1 MMDWTNKLKNK
12 MEGYT
17 EQPSDSVWAGI
28 SAAAG
33 LTGDKRRAVPFW
45 LLAGS
50 AIAAAAMFGAMLF
63 FNVKEDVPVTMTA
76 EAAKVGQEPVVSAQ
90 VVQDNDITSIPEASQ
105 ARRFVETE
113 VRDFRG
119 AAVSGDFS
127 GEAAGGVV
135 SEASGEVVWEPTD
148 EVIGVTAAA
157 SENEGNIETETEES
171 IEPDDDGGRFA
182 DAWKWVLA
190 EPELQR
196 TKRGGK
202 LAAGL
207 SVNGSSSASS
217 LSSRPT
223 AAALGANPL
232 DCGVSSADWVD
243 RRVES
248 AAGVIVY
255 NQPEV
260 TTEYSHKMP
269 VKIGASIRY
278 DFNKFLGI
286 ESGLTYSF
294 LSSDLKTGE
303 EGAVSSWSKGVQSMH
318 YLGIPLNLSFNIF
331 SSRYFNAYV
340 TAGGLMEKCVRGSL
354 KTDEYLDGKYHG
366 SSSTTLKQKG
376 LQWSVNGAAGI
387 QVNILPQL
395 GLYMEPGV
403 SHHFSNNSKVRT
415 IYSDKPTD
423 FSLSFG
429 LRYTFR

>member
-1 MMDWTNKLKNK
+1 MDWTNKLKDK

-33 LTGDKRRAVPFW
+33 LTEDKRRAVPLW

-50 AIAAAAMFGAMLF
+50 AIAAAALFGAMLIF
-63 FNVKEDVPVTMTA
+63 KAKEDVPATMTA
-76 EAAKVGQEPVVSAQ
+76 EAVKVGQEPVVSAQ
-90 VVQDNDITSIPEASQ
+90 VVQGNDITSVPEVSQ
-105 ARRFVETE
+105 ARRYMETE
-113 VRDFRG
+113 MKDFRG
-119 AAVSGDFS
+119 VAVSGDFS
-127 GEAAGGVV
+127 GESADEIVG
-135 SEASGEVVWEPTD
+135 EPSGEVV
-148 EVIGVTAAA
+148 GVTAAT
-157 SENEGNIETETEES
+157 SEKDEIEGNIEPDTEED

-196 TKRGGK
+196 TKHGGK

-207 SVNGSSSASS
+207 SVNGSGSASS

-303 EGAVSSWSKGVQSMH
+303 EGAVSGWSKSVQSMH

-366 SSSTTLKQKG
+366 SSSTALKQKG

>member
-50 AIAAAAMFGAMLF
+50 AIAAAALFGAMLF

-76 EAAKVGQEPVVSAQ
+76 EAAKVGQESVVSAQ

-127 GEAAGGVV
+127 DEAAGDVV
-135 SEASGEVVWEPTD
+135 GEASGDFSGEPTD
-148 EVIGVTAAA
+148 EVIGVTAEA
-157 SENEGNIETETEES
+157 SENEGNIETDMEES

-207 SVNGSSSASS
+207 SVNGSGSASS

-403 SHHFSNNSKVRT
+403 SHHFSNNSKVCT

-429 LRYTFR
+429 LRYTIR

>member
-1 MMDWTNKLKNK
+1 MDWTNKLKDK

-17 EQPSDSVWAGI
+17 EQPSNSVWAGI

-33 LTGDKRRAVPFW
+33 LTGNKRRAVPLW
-45 LLAGS
+45 LLASS
-50 AIAAAAMFGAMLF
+50 AIAAAALFGAMLI
-63 FNVKEDVPVTMTA
+63 FNAKEDVPATMTA
-76 EAAKVGQEPVVSAQ
+76 EAVQVGQESVVSTQ
-90 VVQDNDITSIPEASQ
+90 VVQDNDITSTPEVSQ
-105 ARRFVETE
+105 VRRFVETE
-113 VRDFRG
+113 VKNFHG
-119 AAVSGDFS
+119 VAVSDDFS
-127 GEAAGGVV
+127 GEV
-135 SEASGEVVWEPTD
+135 SGEE
-148 EVIGVTAAA
+148 GGMTAAT
-157 SENEGNIETETEES
+157 SVKDEIEGNIEPDTEED
-171 IEPDDDGGRFA
+171 IEPDEDGGRFA

-207 SVNGSSSASS
+207 SVNGSGSASS

-294 LSSDLKTGE
+294 LSSDLKTGK
-303 EGAVSSWSKGVQSMH
+303 EGAVSGWSKGVQSMH

-366 SSSTTLKQKG
+366 SSSTALKQKG

>member
-33 LTGDKRRAVPFW
+33 LTGNKRRAVPLW
-45 LLAGS
+45 LLASS
-50 AIAAAAMFGAMLF
+50 AVAAAALFGAMLF
-63 FNVKEDVPVTMTA
+63 FNVKEDIPATMTA
-76 EAAKVGQEPVVSAQ
+76 EAVKVGQEPVVSAQ
-90 VVQDNDITSIPEASQ
+90 VVQDNDITSVPEVSQ
-105 ARRFVETE
+105 ARHYVETE

-119 AAVSGDFS
+119 VAVSGDFS
-127 GEAAGGVV
+127 DESADEIVGEP
-135 SEASGEVVWEPTD
+135 SGEVV
-148 EVIGVTAAA
+148 GVTAET
-157 SENEGNIETETEES
+157 SENEGNIETDMEES

-207 SVNGSSSASS
+207 SVNGSGSASS

-278 DFNKFLGI
+278 DFNRFLGI

-303 EGAVSSWSKGVQSMH
+303 EGAVSGWSKSMQSIH

-429 LRYTFR
+429 LRYTIR

>member
-1 MMDWTNKLKNK
+1 MDWTNKLKNK

-33 LTGDKRRAVPFW
+33 LTGNKHRAVPLW
-45 LLAGS
+45 LLASS
-50 AIAAAAMFGAMLF
+50 AIAAAALFGAMLI
-63 FNVKEDVPVTMTA
+63 FNAKEDVPATMTA
-76 EAAKVGQEPVVSAQ
+76 EAVKVGQETVVSAR
-90 VVQDNDITSIPEASQ
+90 VVQDNDITSVPEVSQ
-105 ARRFVETE
+105 ARLYVETE

-127 GEAAGGVV
+127 DEPSDEVAV
-135 SEASGEVVWEPTD
+135 EPFGEVV
-148 EVIGVTAAA
+148 GVTADT
-157 SENEGNIETETEES
+157 SEKNEIEVT
-171 IEPDDDGGRFA
+171 IEPDTEEDIEPGEDGGRFA

-207 SVNGSSSASS
+207 SVNGSGSASS

-223 AAALGANPL
+223 AATLGANPL

-248 AAGVIVY
+248 VAGVIVY
-255 NQPEV
+255 NQPVV

-303 EGAVSSWSKGVQSMH
+303 EGAVSGWSKGVQSMH

-366 SSSTTLKQKG
+366 SSSTSLKQKG

-429 LRYTFR
+429 LRYSFR

>member
-1 MMDWTNKLKNK
+1 MDWTNKLKNK

-33 LTGDKRRAVPFW
+33 LTGNKRRAVPLW
-45 LLAGS
+45 LLASS
-50 AIAAAAMFGAMLF
+50 AIAAAGLFGAMLI
-63 FNVKEDVPVTMTA
+63 FNAKEDVPATMTA
-76 EAAKVGQEPVVSAQ
+76 EAVNAGQESAVSTQ
-90 VVQDNDITSIPEASQ
+90 VVQDNDITSIPEVSQ
-105 ARRFVETE
+105 VRRFVETE

-119 AAVSGDFS
+119 AAVSVVFSGEPSDDFS
-127 GEAAGGVV
+127 GEVTGK
-135 SEASGEVVWEPTD
+135 EV
-148 EVIGVTAAA
+148 GVTAAT
-157 SENEGNIETETEES
+157 SEKDEIEGNIDPDMEED

-207 SVNGSSSASS
+207 SVNGSGSASS

-294 LSSDLKTGE
+294 LSSDLKTGK
-303 EGAVSSWSKGVQSMH
+303 EGAVSGWSKGVQSMH

-366 SSSTTLKQKG
+366 SSSTALKQKG

>member
-1 MMDWTNKLKNK
+1 MDWTNKLKNK

-33 LTGDKRRAVPFW
+33 LTGNKRRAVPLW
-45 LLAGS
+45 LLASS
-50 AIAAAAMFGAMLF
+50 AVAAAALFGAMLF
-63 FNVKEDVPVTMTA
+63 FNVKEDIPATMTA
-76 EAAKVGQEPVVSAQ
+76 EAVKVGQEPVVSAQ
-90 VVQDNDITSIPEASQ
+90 VVQDNDITSVPEVSQ
-105 ARRFVETE
+105 ARHYVETE

-119 AAVSGDFS
+119 VAVSGDFS
-127 GEAAGGVV
+127 DESADEIVGEP
-135 SEASGEVVWEPTD
+135 SGEVV
-148 EVIGVTAAA
+148 GVTAET
-157 SENEGNIETETEES
+157 SENEGNIETDMEES

-207 SVNGSSSASS
+207 SVNGSGSASS

-278 DFNKFLGI
+278 DFNRFLGI

-303 EGAVSSWSKGVQSMH
+303 EGAVSGWSKSMQSIH

-429 LRYTFR
+429 LRYTIR

>member
-1 MMDWTNKLKNK
+1 MMDWTNKLKDK
-12 MEGYT
+12 MKGYT

-33 LTGDKRRAVPFW
+33 LTGNKRRAVPLW
-45 LLAGS
+45 LLASS
-50 AIAAAAMFGAMLF
+50 AVAAAALFGAMLF
-63 FNVKEDVPVTMTA
+63 FNIKEDVPETITA
-76 EAAKVGQEPVVSAQ
+76 EAVKVGQEPVVSAQ
-90 VVQDNDITSIPEASQ
+90 VVQDNDITSVPEVSQ
-105 ARRFVETE
+105 ARRYVQTE

-127 GEAAGGVV
+127 DESADEVAGEP
-135 SEASGEVVWEPTD
+135 SGEVV
-148 EVIGVTAAA
+148 GVTAET
-157 SENEGNIETETEES
+157 SENEGNIETDMEES

-207 SVNGSSSASS
+207 SVNGSGSASS

-294 LSSDLKTGE
+294 LSSDLKTGK
-303 EGAVSSWSKGVQSMH
+303 EGAVSGWSKGVQSMH

-366 SSSTTLKQKG
+366 SSSTSLKQKG

-395 GLYMEPGV
+395 GLYMEPGI

>member
-1 MMDWTNKLKNK
+1 

-33 LTGDKRRAVPFW
+33 LTGDKRRTVPLW
-45 LLAGS
+45 LLASS
-50 AIAAAAMFGAMLF
+50 AIAAAALFGAMLF
-63 FNVKEDVPVTMTA
+63 FNVKEDVPATMTA
-76 EAAKVGQEPVVSAQ
+76 EAVQVGQEPVVSAQ
-90 VVQDNDITSIPEASQ
+90 VVKDNDITSVPEAGQ

-127 GEAAGGVV
+127 GESSGEVV
-135 SEASGEVVWEPTD
+135 GEASGEVV
-148 EVIGVTAAA
+148 GVTAEA
-157 SENEGNIETETEES
+157 SENEGNIETDMEES
-171 IEPDDDGGRFA
+171 IEPDEDGGRFA

-207 SVNGSSSASS
+207 SVNGSGSASS

-260 TTEYSHKMP
+260 STEYSHKMP

-303 EGAVSSWSKGVQSMH
+303 EGAVSGWSKGVQSMH

>member
-1 MMDWTNKLKNK
+1 MMDWTNKLKDK

-33 LTGDKRRAVPFW
+33 LTGNKRRAVPLW
-45 LLAGS
+45 LLASS
-50 AIAAAAMFGAMLF
+50 AIAAAALFGAMLI
-63 FNVKEDVPVTMTA
+63 FNAKEDVPATMTA
-76 EAAKVGQEPVVSAQ
+76 EAVQVGQEPVVSAQ
-90 VVQDNDITSIPEASQ
+90 VVQDNDITSVPEVSQ
-105 ARRFVETE
+105 ARRYMETE
-113 VRDFRG
+113 VKNFHGVAVSDDFSG
-119 AAVSGDFS
+119 EPSGDFS
-127 GEAAGGVV
+127 GEV
-135 SEASGEVVWEPTD
+135 SGEE
-148 EVIGVTAAA
+148 GGMTAAT
-157 SENEGNIETETEES
+157 SVKDEIEGNIEPDMEED
-171 IEPDDDGGRFA
+171 IEPDEDGGRFA

-207 SVNGSSSASS
+207 SVNGSGSASS

-278 DFNKFLGI
+278 DFNRFLGI

-294 LSSDLKTGE
+294 LSSDLKTGK
-303 EGAVSSWSKGVQSMH
+303 EGAVSGWSKGVQSMH

-366 SSSTTLKQKG
+366 SSSTALKQKG

>member
-28 SAAAG
+28 SAATG

-50 AIAAAAMFGAMLF
+50 AIAAAALFGAMLI
-63 FNVKEDVPVTMTA
+63 FNAKEDVPATMTA
-76 EAAKVGQEPVVSAQ
+76 EAVNVVQEPVVSAQ
-90 VVQDNDITSIPEASQ
+90 VVQGNDIASIPEASQ
-105 ARRFVETE
+105 ARSFVETE
-113 VRDFRG
+113 VRNFRG
-119 AAVSGDFS
+119 TAVSGDFS
-127 GEAAGGVV
+127 GEVSGAVV
-135 SEASGEVVWEPTD
+135 GEPSGDFSGEPTD

-157 SENEGNIETETEES
+157 SENEGDIETDMEES

-207 SVNGSSSASS
+207 SVNGSGTASS

>member
-1 MMDWTNKLKNK
+1 MDWTNKLKNK

-33 LTGDKRRAVPFW
+33 LTVNKRRAVPLW
-45 LLAGS
+45 LLASS
-50 AIAAAAMFGAMLF
+50 AVAAAGLFGAMLF
-63 FNVKEDVPVTMTA
+63 FNVKEDIPATMTA
-76 EAAKVGQEPVVSAQ
+76 ESVKVGQESVVSAQ
-90 VVQDNDITSIPEASQ
+90 VVQDNDITSVPEISQ
-105 ARRFVETE
+105 VRRYVETE

-127 GEAAGGVV
+127 DEPSDEVAV
-135 SEASGEVVWEPTD
+135 EPSGEVVG
-148 EVIGVTAAA
+148 VFGVTAET
-157 SENEGNIETETEES
+157 SEKNEIEGNIEPDTEED
-171 IEPDDDGGRFA
+171 IEPDEDGGRFA

-207 SVNGSSSASS
+207 SVNGSGSASS

-260 TTEYSHKMP
+260 STEYSHKMP

-303 EGAVSSWSKGVQSMH
+303 EGAVSGWSKSVQSMH

-366 SSSTTLKQKG
+366 SSSAALKQKG

-387 QVNILPQL
+387 QINILPQL

>member
-1 MMDWTNKLKNK
+1 MDWTNKLKDK

-33 LTGDKRRAVPFW
+33 LTGNKRRAVPLW
-45 LLAGS
+45 LLASS
-50 AIAAAAMFGAMLF
+50 AVAAAALFGAMLF
-63 FNVKEDVPVTMTA
+63 FNVKEDVPATMTA
-76 EAAKVGQEPVVSAQ
+76 EAVKVGQEPVVSAQ
-90 VVQDNDITSIPEASQ
+90 VVQDNDITSVPEVSQ
-105 ARRFVETE
+105 ARRYMETE

-119 AAVSGDFS
+119 MAVSGDFS
-127 GEAAGGVV
+127 GEPSGDVV
-135 SEASGEVVWEPTD
+135 GEQSGDFSGEPTD

-157 SENEGNIETETEES
+157 SENEGNIETDMEES

-207 SVNGSSSASS
+207 SVNGSGSASS

-294 LSSDLKTGE
+294 LSSDLKTGK
-303 EGAVSSWSKGVQSMH
+303 EGAVSGWSKGVQSMH

-366 SSSTTLKQKG
+366 SSSTSLKQKG

-429 LRYTFR
+429 LRYTIR

>member
-1 MMDWTNKLKNK
+1 MMDWTNKLKDK

-33 LTGDKRRAVPFW
+33 LTGNKRRAVPSW
-45 LLAGS
+45 LLASS
-50 AIAAAAMFGAMLF
+50 AIAAAALFGAMLI
-63 FNVKEDVPVTMTA
+63 FNAKEDVPATMTA
-76 EAAKVGQEPVVSAQ
+76 EAVKVGQEPVVSAQ
-90 VVQDNDITSIPEASQ
+90 VVQDNDITSVPEVSQ
-105 ARRFVETE
+105 ARHYVETE

-127 GEAAGGVV
+127 GEP
-135 SEASGEVVWEPTD
+135 SD
-148 EVIGVTAAA
+148 EVAGVTAET
-157 SENEGNIETETEES
+157 SENDGNIETDMEES

-207 SVNGSSSASS
+207 SVNGSGSASS

-294 LSSDLKTGE
+294 LSSDLKTGK

-366 SSSTTLKQKG
+366 SSSTALKQKG

-403 SHHFSNNSKVRT
+403 SHHFRNNSKVRT

>member
-1 MMDWTNKLKNK
+1 MDWTNKLKDK

-33 LTGDKRRAVPFW
+33 LTGNKRRAVPLW
-45 LLAGS
+45 LLASS
-50 AIAAAAMFGAMLF
+50 AIAAAALFGAMLF
-63 FNVKEDVPVTMTA
+63 FNVKEDVPATMTA
-76 EAAKVGQEPVVSAQ
+76 EAVKVGQEPVVSAQ
-90 VVQDNDITSIPEASQ
+90 VVQDNDITSVPEVSQ
-105 ARRFVETE
+105 ARRYVETE

-119 AAVSGDFS
+119 VAVSGDFS
-127 GEAAGGVV
+127 GEPF
-135 SEASGEVVWEPTD
+135 GEVV
-148 EVIGVTAAA
+148 GVTAEA
-157 SENEGNIETETEES
+157 SVKNEIEGNIEPDTEED
-171 IEPDDDGGRFA
+171 IEPEDDGGRFA

-207 SVNGSSSASS
+207 SVNGSGSASS

-294 LSSDLKTGE
+294 LSSDLKTGK
-303 EGAVSSWSKGVQSMH
+303 EGAVSGWSKGIQSMH

>member
-1 MMDWTNKLKNK
+1 MMDWTNKLKDK

-33 LTGDKRRAVPFW
+33 LTGNKRRAVPLW
-45 LLAGS
+45 LLASS
-50 AIAAAAMFGAMLF
+50 AIAAAALFGAMLI
-63 FNVKEDVPVTMTA
+63 FNAKEEIPATMTA
-76 EAAKVGQEPVVSAQ
+76 EAIKVGQEPVVSAQ
-90 VVQDNDITSIPEASQ
+90 VVQDNDITSVPEVSQ
-105 ARRFVETE
+105 ARRYVETE

-119 AAVSGDFS
+119 MAVSGNFS
-127 GEAAGGVV
+127 GESADEIVGEP
-135 SEASGEVVWEPTD
+135 SDEVV
-148 EVIGVTAAA
+148 GVTAET
-157 SENEGNIETETEES
+157 SENEGNIETDMEES

-207 SVNGSSSASS
+207 SVNGSGSASS

-294 LSSDLKTGE
+294 LSSDLKTGK
-303 EGAVSSWSKGVQSMH
+303 EGAVSGWSKGVQSMH

-366 SSSTTLKQKG
+366 SSSTALKQKG

>member
-1 MMDWTNKLKNK
+1 MMDWTNKLKDK

-33 LTGDKRRAVPFW
+33 LTGNKRRAVPLW
-45 LLAGS
+45 LLASS
-50 AIAAAAMFGAMLF
+50 AIAAAALFGAMLI
-63 FNVKEDVPVTMTA
+63 FNAKEDVPATMTA
-76 EAAKVGQEPVVSAQ
+76 EAVQVGQEPVVSAQ
-90 VVQDNDITSIPEASQ
+90 VVQDNDITSVPEVSQ

-119 AAVSGDFS
+119 ATVSDDFSGESSGDVVGEPSGDFS
-127 GEAAGGVV
+127 G
-135 SEASGEVVWEPTD
+135 EPTD

-157 SENEGNIETETEES
+157 SENEGNIETDMEES

-207 SVNGSSSASS
+207 SVNGSGSASS

-269 VKIGASIRY
+269 VKIGTSIRY

>member
-33 LTGDKRRAVPFW
+33 LTGNKHRAVPLC
-45 LLAGS
+45 LLASS
-50 AIAAAAMFGAMLF
+50 AIAAAALFGAMLI
-63 FNVKEDVPVTMTA
+63 FNAKEDVPATMTA
-76 EAAKVGQEPVVSAQ
+76 EAVKVGQEPVVSAR
-90 VVQDNDITSIPEASQ
+90 VVQDNDITSVPEVSQ
-105 ARRFVETE
+105 ARLYVETE
-113 VRDFRG
+113 VRDFSG

-127 GEAAGGVV
+127 DEPSDEVAV
-135 SEASGEVVWEPTD
+135 EPFGEVV
-148 EVIGVTAAA
+148 GVTAET
-157 SENEGNIETETEES
+157 SEKNEIEGT
-171 IEPDDDGGRFA
+171 IEPDTEEDIEPDEDGGRFA

-207 SVNGSSSASS
+207 SVNGSGSASS

-223 AAALGANPL
+223 AATLGANPL

-248 AAGVIVY
+248 VAGVIVY
-255 NQPEV
+255 NQPVV

-278 DFNKFLGI
+278 DFNKFIGI

-303 EGAVSSWSKGVQSMH
+303 EGAVSGWSKGVQSMH

-366 SSSTTLKQKG
+366 SSSTSLKQKG

-403 SHHFSNNSKVRT
+403 SHHFSNNSKVLT

-429 LRYTFR
+429 LRYSFR

>member
-1 MMDWTNKLKNK
+1 MDWTNKLKDK

-33 LTGDKRRAVPFW
+33 LTGNKRRAVPLW
-45 LLAGS
+45 LLASS
-50 AIAAAAMFGAMLF
+50 AIAAAALFGAMLF
-63 FNVKEDVPVTMTA
+63 FNVKEDIPATMTA
-76 EAAKVGQEPVVSAQ
+76 EAVKVGQEPVVSAQ
-90 VVQDNDITSIPEASQ
+90 VVQDNDITSVPEVSQ
-105 ARRFVETE
+105 ARRYMETE

-119 AAVSGDFS
+119 VAVSGDFS
-127 GEAAGGVV
+127 DEPSDEVAGEPFD
-135 SEASGEVVWEPTD
+135 EVVG
-148 EVIGVTAAA
+148 VFGVTAET
-157 SENEGNIETETEES
+157 SEKDEIEGN

-196 TKRGGK
+196 TKHGGK

-207 SVNGSSSASS
+207 SVNGSGSASS

-260 TTEYSHKMP
+260 STEYSHKMP

-294 LSSDLKTGE
+294 LSSDLKTGK
-303 EGAVSSWSKGVQSMH
+303 EGAVSGWSKGVQSMH

-366 SSSTTLKQKG
+366 SSSTALKQKG

>member
-1 MMDWTNKLKNK
+1 MDWTNKLKNK

-33 LTGDKRRAVPFW
+33 LTGNKRRAVPLW
-45 LLAGS
+45 LLASS
-50 AIAAAAMFGAMLF
+50 AVAAAALFGAMLI
-63 FNVKEDVPVTMTA
+63 FNAKEDVPATMTA
-76 EAAKVGQEPVVSAQ
+76 EAVKVGQEPVVSAQ
-90 VVQDNDITSIPEASQ
+90 VVQDNDITSVPEVSQ
-105 ARRFVETE
+105 ARRYVETE
-113 VRDFRG
+113 VKDFRG
-119 AAVSGDFS
+119 VAVSDDFS
-127 GEAAGGVV
+127 GEV
-135 SEASGEVVWEPTD
+135 SGEES
-148 EVIGVTAAA
+148 GVTAQA
-157 SENEGNIETETEES
+157 SEKDEIEGNIEPDTEED

-196 TKRGGK
+196 TKHGGK

-207 SVNGSSSASS
+207 SVNGSGSASS

-243 RRVES
+243 RKVES

-260 TTEYSHKMP
+260 STEYSHKMP

-303 EGAVSSWSKGVQSMH
+303 EGAVSGWSKGVQSMH

-366 SSSTTLKQKG
+366 SSSTALKQKG

>member
-1 MMDWTNKLKNK
+1 MMDWTNKLKDK

-33 LTGDKRRAVPFW
+33 LTGNKRRAVPLW
-45 LLAGS
+45 LLASS
-50 AIAAAAMFGAMLF
+50 AIAAAGLFGAMLF
-63 FNVKEDVPVTMTA
+63 FNVKEDIPATMTA
-76 EAAKVGQEPVVSAQ
+76 EAVKVGQEPVVSAQ
-90 VVQDNDITSIPEASQ
+90 VIQDNDITSIPETSQ

-127 GEAAGGVV
+127 DVPSDEVAR
-135 SEASGEVVWEPTD
+135 EPFGEVV
-148 EVIGVTAAA
+148 GVTAET
-157 SENEGNIETETEES
+157 SEKNEIEGNIE
-171 IEPDDDGGRFA
+171 PDEDGGRFA

-207 SVNGSSSASS
+207 SVNGSGSASS

-294 LSSDLKTGE
+294 LSSDLKTGK
-303 EGAVSSWSKGVQSMH
+303 EGAVSGWSKGVQSMH

-366 SSSTTLKQKG
+366 SSSTALKQKG

>member
-1 MMDWTNKLKNK
+1 MDWTNKLKNK

-33 LTGDKRRAVPFW
+33 LTGNKHRAVPLW
-45 LLAGS
+45 LLASS
-50 AIAAAAMFGAMLF
+50 AIAAAALFGAMLI
-63 FNVKEDVPVTMTA
+63 FNAKEDVPATMTA
-76 EAAKVGQEPVVSAQ
+76 EAVKVGQEPVVSAR
-90 VVQDNDITSIPEASQ
+90 VVQDNDITSVPEVSQ
-105 ARRFVETE
+105 AGLYVETE

-127 GEAAGGVV
+127 DEPSDEVAV
-135 SEASGEVVWEPTD
+135 EPFGEVVA
-148 EVIGVTAAA
+148 VTADT
-157 SENEGNIETETEES
+157 SEKNEIEGTIEHDTEED
-171 IEPDDDGGRFA
+171 IEPDEDGGRFA

-207 SVNGSSSASS
+207 SVNGSGSASS

-223 AAALGANPL
+223 AATLGANPL

-248 AAGVIVY
+248 VAGVIVY
-255 NQPEV
+255 NQPVV

-303 EGAVSSWSKGVQSMH
+303 EGAVSGWSKGVQSMH

-366 SSSTTLKQKG
+366 SSSTSLKQKG

-387 QVNILPQL
+387 QANILPQL

>member
-1 MMDWTNKLKNK
+1 MDWTNKLKDK

-33 LTGDKRRAVPFW
+33 LTGKKRRAVPVW

-50 AIAAAAMFGAMLF
+50 AIAAAALFGAMLI
-63 FNVKEDVPVTMTA
+63 FNVKEDIPATMTA
-76 EAAKVGQEPVVSAQ
+76 EAVKVGQEPVVSAQ
-90 VVQDNDITSIPEASQ
+90 VVQDNDITSVPEVSQ
-105 ARRFVETE
+105 ARHYVENE

-119 AAVSGDFS
+119 AIVSGDFS
-127 GEAAGGVV
+127 DEP
-135 SEASGEVVWEPTD
+135 SGEVV
-148 EVIGVTAAA
+148 GVTAEI
-157 SENEGNIETETEES
+157 SEKNEIEGNIEPDTEED
-171 IEPDDDGGRFA
+171 IEPEEDGGRFA

-207 SVNGSSSASS
+207 SVNGSGSASS

-278 DFNKFLGI
+278 NFNKFLGI

-294 LSSDLKTGE
+294 LSSDLKTGK
-303 EGAVSSWSKGVQSMH
+303 EGAVSGWSKGVQSMH

-366 SSSTTLKQKG
+366 SSSTALKQKG

>member
-1 MMDWTNKLKNK
+1 MDWTNKLKNK

-33 LTGDKRRAVPFW
+33 LTGNKHRAVPLW
-45 LLAGS
+45 LLASS
-50 AIAAAAMFGAMLF
+50 AIAAAALFGAMLI
-63 FNVKEDVPVTMTA
+63 FNAKEDVPATMTA
-76 EAAKVGQEPVVSAQ
+76 EAVKVGQEPVVSAR
-90 VVQDNDITSIPEASQ
+90 VVQDNDITSVPEVSQ
-105 ARRFVETE
+105 AGLYVETE
-113 VRDFRG
+113 GRDFRG

-127 GEAAGGVV
+127 DEPSDEVDV
-135 SEASGEVVWEPTD
+135 EPFGEVV
-148 EVIGVTAAA
+148 GVTADT
-157 SENEGNIETETEES
+157 SEKNEIEGT
-171 IEPDDDGGRFA
+171 IEPDTEEDIEPNEDGGRFA

-207 SVNGSSSASS
+207 SVNGSGSASS

-223 AAALGANPL
+223 AATLGANPL

-248 AAGVIVY
+248 VAGVIVY
-255 NQPEV
+255 NQPVV

-303 EGAVSSWSKGVQSMH
+303 EGAVSGWSKGVQSMH

-354 KTDEYLDGKYHG
+354 KIDEYLDGKYHG
-366 SSSTTLKQKG
+366 SSSTSLKQKG

>member
-1 MMDWTNKLKNK
+1 
-12 MEGYT
+12 MEGYS

-33 LTGDKRRAVPFW
+33 LTGNKRRAVPLW
-45 LLAGS
+45 LLASS
-50 AIAAAAMFGAMLF
+50 AIAAAALFGAMLF
-63 FNVKEDVPVTMTA
+63 FNVKEDVPATMTA
-76 EAAKVGQEPVVSAQ
+76 EAVKVGHEPVVSAQ
-90 VVQDNDITSIPEASQ
+90 VVQDNDITSVPEVSQ
-105 ARRFVETE
+105 ARLYVETE
-113 VRDFRG
+113 VRNFRG
-119 AAVSGDFS
+119 MAVSGDFS
-127 GEAAGGVV
+127 DEPSDEVAGE
-135 SEASGEVVWEPTD
+135 SSGEVVG
-148 EVIGVTAAA
+148 VFGVTAET
-157 SENEGNIETETEES
+157 SEKDEIEGNIEPDTEED
-171 IEPDDDGGRFA
+171 IEPDEDGGRFA

-207 SVNGSSSASS
+207 SVNGSGSASS

-303 EGAVSSWSKGVQSMH
+303 EGAVSGWSKSVQSMH

-366 SSSTTLKQKG
+366 SSSITLKQKG

-403 SHHFSNNSKVRT
+403 SHHFRNNSKVRT

>member
-1 MMDWTNKLKNK
+1 MDWTNKLKNK

-45 LLAGS
+45 LLASS
-50 AIAAAAMFGAMLF
+50 AIAAAALFGAMLF

-76 EAAKVGQEPVVSAQ
+76 EAVKVGQKPVVSAQ
-90 VVQDNDITSIPEASQ
+90 VVQDNDIASVPEVSQ

-113 VRDFRG
+113 VRDFHG
-119 AAVSGDFS
+119 AAVSGGFS
-127 GEAAGGVV
+127 GESSGDVV
-135 SEASGEVVWEPTD
+135 GEASGDVVGEPSGEVV
-148 EVIGVTAAA
+148 GVTAEA

-207 SVNGSSSASS
+207 SVNGSGSASS

-429 LRYTFR
+429 LRYTIR

>member
-1 MMDWTNKLKNK
+1 MDWTNKLKDK

-33 LTGDKRRAVPFW
+33 LTGNKRRAVPLW
-45 LLAGS
+45 LLASS
-50 AIAAAAMFGAMLF
+50 AIAAAALFGAMLF
-63 FNVKEDVPVTMTA
+63 FNVKEVVPATMTA
-76 EAAKVGQEPVVSAQ
+76 EAVKVRQEPVVSAQ
-90 VVQDNDITSIPEASQ
+90 VVKDNDITSVPEVSQ
-105 ARRFVETE
+105 ARRYVETE
-113 VRDFRG
+113 VKDFRSM
-119 AAVSGDFS
+119 AVSEDFS
-127 GEAAGGVV
+127 GESA
-135 SEASGEVVWEPTD
+135 D
-148 EVIGVTAAA
+148 EIVGVTAET
-157 SENEGNIETETEES
+157 SEKNEIEGNIEPDTEED
-171 IEPDDDGGRFA
+171 IKPDDDGGRFA

-207 SVNGSSSASS
+207 SVNGSGSASS

-429 LRYTFR
+429 LRYTIR

>member
-1 MMDWTNKLKNK
+1 MDWTNKLKNK

-17 EQPSDSVWAGI
+17 EQPSDSMWAGI

-33 LTGDKRRAVPFW
+33 LTGNKRRAVPLW
-45 LLAGS
+45 LLASS
-50 AIAAAAMFGAMLF
+50 AIAAAALFGAMLF
-63 FNVKEDVPVTMTA
+63 FNVKEDVPATMTA
-76 EAAKVGQEPVVSAQ
+76 EAVKVGQEPVVSAQ
-90 VVQDNDITSIPEASQ
+90 VVQDNDITSVPEVSQ
-105 ARRFVETE
+105 ARRYVETE

-127 GEAAGGVV
+127 GESADEIVGEP
-135 SEASGEVVWEPTD
+135 SDEVVG
-148 EVIGVTAAA
+148 VFGVTAET
-157 SENEGNIETETEES
+157 SEKDEIEGNIEPDTEED

-207 SVNGSSSASS
+207 SVNGSGSASS

-248 AAGVIVY
+248 SAGVIVY

-294 LSSDLKTGE
+294 LSSDLKTGK

-366 SSSTTLKQKG
+366 SSSTALKQKG

>member
-1 MMDWTNKLKNK
+1 MDWTNKLKDK

-33 LTGDKRRAVPFW
+33 LTGNKRRAVPLW
-45 LLAGS
+45 LLASS
-50 AIAAAAMFGAMLF
+50 AVAAAALFGAMLF
-63 FNVKEDVPVTMTA
+63 FNIKEDIPATMTA
-76 EAAKVGQEPVVSAQ
+76 EAVKVGQEPVVSAQ
-90 VVQDNDITSIPEASQ
+90 VVQDNDITSVPEVSQ
-105 ARRFVETE
+105 ARHYVETE

-119 AAVSGDFS
+119 MAVSGDFS
-127 GEAAGGVV
+127 GESADEIVG
-135 SEASGEVVWEPTD
+135 EPSGEVV
-148 EVIGVTAAA
+148 GVTAET
-157 SENEGNIETETEES
+157 SENEGNIETDMEES

-207 SVNGSSSASS
+207 SVNGSGSASS

-294 LSSDLKTGE
+294 LSSDLKTGK
-303 EGAVSSWSKGVQSMH
+303 EGAVSGWSKGVQSMH

-366 SSSTTLKQKG
+366 SSSTSLKQKG

>member
-50 AIAAAAMFGAMLF
+50 AIAAAALFGAMLF
-63 FNVKEDVPVTMTA
+63 FNVKEDVPATMTA
-76 EAAKVGQEPVVSAQ
+76 EAVKVGLEPVVSAQ

-119 AAVSGDFS
+119 AAVSDDFS
-127 GEAAGGVV
+127 GEPSGDVV
-135 SEASGEVVWEPTD
+135 GEPSGEVV
-148 EVIGVTAAA
+148 GVTAEA

-207 SVNGSSSASS
+207 SVNGSGSASS

-303 EGAVSSWSKGVQSMH
+303 EGAVSSWSKGIQSMH
-318 YLGIPLNLSFNIF
+318 YLGVPLNLSFNIF

-366 SSSTTLKQKG
+366 SSSTTLRQKG

>member
-33 LTGDKRRAVPFW
+33 LTGNKHRAVPLW
-45 LLAGS
+45 LLASS
-50 AIAAAAMFGAMLF
+50 AIAAAALFGAMLI
-63 FNVKEDVPVTMTA
+63 FNAKEDVPATMTA
-76 EAAKVGQEPVVSAQ
+76 EAVKVGQEPAVSAR
-90 VVQDNDITSIPEASQ
+90 VVQDNDITSVPEVSQ
-105 ARRFVETE
+105 AGLYVETE

-127 GEAAGGVV
+127 DEPSDEVAV
-135 SEASGEVVWEPTD
+135 EPFGEVVA
-148 EVIGVTAAA
+148 VTADT
-157 SENEGNIETETEES
+157 SEKNEIEGTIEHDTEED
-171 IEPDDDGGRFA
+171 IEPDEDGGRFA

-207 SVNGSSSASS
+207 SVNGSGSASS

-223 AAALGANPL
+223 AATLGANPL

-248 AAGVIVY
+248 VAGVIVY
-255 NQPEV
+255 NQPVV

-303 EGAVSSWSKGVQSMH
+303 EGAVSGWSKGVQSMH

-366 SSSTTLKQKG
+366 SSSTSLKQKG

>member
-1 MMDWTNKLKNK
+1 MMDWTNKLKDK

-33 LTGDKRRAVPFW
+33 LTVNKRRAVPLW

-50 AIAAAAMFGAMLF
+50 AIAAAGLFGAMLF
-63 FNVKEDVPVTMTA
+63 FNVKEDVPATMTA
-76 EAAKVGQEPVVSAQ
+76 EAVKVGQEPVVSAQ
-90 VVQDNDITSIPEASQ
+90 VVQDNDITSVPEVRQ
-105 ARRFVETE
+105 VRRYVETE
-113 VRDFRG
+113 VKDFRG
-119 AAVSGDFS
+119 MAVSGDFS
-127 GEAAGGVV
+127 DEPSDEVAGEPF
-135 SEASGEVVWEPTD
+135 GEVAGVF
-148 EVIGVTAAA
+148 GVTAET
-157 SENEGNIETETEES
+157 SEKNEIEGNIEPDTEED
-171 IEPDDDGGRFA
+171 IEPEDDGGRFA

-207 SVNGSSSASS
+207 SVNSSGSASS

-260 TTEYSHKMP
+260 STEHSHKMP

-278 DFNKFLGI
+278 NFNKFLGI

-294 LSSDLKTGE
+294 LSSDLKTGK
-303 EGAVSSWSKGVQSMH
+303 EGAVSGWSKGIQSMH

>member
-1 MMDWTNKLKNK
+1 MMDWTNKLKDK

-33 LTGDKRRAVPFW
+33 LTGNKRRAVPLW
-45 LLAGS
+45 LLASS
-50 AIAAAAMFGAMLF
+50 AIAAAALFGAMLF
-63 FNVKEDVPVTMTA
+63 FNVKEDIPATMTA
-76 EAAKVGQEPVVSAQ
+76 EAVKVGQEPVVSAQ
-90 VVQDNDITSIPEASQ
+90 VVQDSDITSVPEVSQ
-105 ARRFVETE
+105 ARHYVETE

-119 AAVSGDFS
+119 AVVSDDFS
-127 GEAAGGVV
+127 GESSEDVV
-135 SEASGEVVWEPTD
+135 GEPSGDFFGEPTD
-148 EVIGVTAAA
+148 EVVGVTAEA
-157 SENEGNIETETEES
+157 SENEGNIETDIEES

-207 SVNGSSSASS
+207 SVNGSGSASS

-260 TTEYSHKMP
+260 STEYSHKMP

-294 LSSDLKTGE
+294 LSSDLKTGK
-303 EGAVSSWSKGVQSMH
+303 EGAVSGWSKGVQSMH

>member
-1 MMDWTNKLKNK
+1 MDWTNKLKDK

-33 LTGDKRRAVPFW
+33 LTEDKRRAVPLW

-50 AIAAAAMFGAMLF
+50 AIAAAALFGAMLI
-63 FNVKEDVPVTMTA
+63 FNAKEDVPATMTA
-76 EAAKVGQEPVVSAQ
+76 EAVKVGQEPVVSAQ
-90 VVQDNDITSIPEASQ
+90 VVQDNDITSVPEVSQ
-105 ARRFVETE
+105 VRHYVENE

-119 AAVSGDFS
+119 VAVSGDFS
-127 GEAAGGVV
+127 DEP
-135 SEASGEVVWEPTD
+135 SDEVV
-148 EVIGVTAAA
+148 GVTAET
-157 SENEGNIETETEES
+157 SEKNEIEGK
-171 IEPDDDGGRFA
+171 IEPDTEEDIEPDEDGGRFA

-207 SVNGSSSASS
+207 SVNGSGSASS

-278 DFNKFLGI
+278 NFNKFLGI

-303 EGAVSSWSKGVQSMH
+303 EGAVSSWSKGAQSMH

-366 SSSTTLKQKG
+366 SSSTALKQKG

>member
-1 MMDWTNKLKNK
+1 MDWTNKLKNK

-33 LTGDKRRAVPFW
+33 LTGNKHRAVPLW
-45 LLAGS
+45 LLASS
-50 AIAAAAMFGAMLF
+50 AIAAAALFGAMLI
-63 FNVKEDVPVTMTA
+63 FNAKEDVPATMTA
-76 EAAKVGQEPVVSAQ
+76 EAVKVGQEPVVSAR
-90 VVQDNDITSIPEASQ
+90 VVQDNDITSVPEVSQ
-105 ARRFVETE
+105 AGLYVETE

-127 GEAAGGVV
+127 DEPSDEVDV
-135 SEASGEVVWEPTD
+135 EPFGEVVEA
-148 EVIGVTAAA
+148 TAET
-157 SENEGNIETETEES
+157 SEKNEIEGT
-171 IEPDDDGGRFA
+171 IEPDTEEEIEPDEDGGRFA
-182 DAWKWVLA
+182 DEWKWVLA

-207 SVNGSSSASS
+207 SVNGSGSASS

-223 AAALGANPL
+223 AATLGANPL

-248 AAGVIVY
+248 VAGVIVY
-255 NQPEV
+255 NQPVV

-303 EGAVSSWSKGVQSMH
+303 EGAVSGWSKGVQSMH

-366 SSSTTLKQKG
+366 SSSTSLKQKG

>member
-1 MMDWTNKLKNK
+1 MMDWTNKLKDK

-33 LTGDKRRAVPFW
+33 LTGNKRRAVPLW
-45 LLAGS
+45 LLASS
-50 AIAAAAMFGAMLF
+50 AVAAAALFGAMLF
-63 FNVKEDVPVTMTA
+63 FNVKEDVPATMTA
-76 EAAKVGQEPVVSAQ
+76 EAVKVGRESVVSAQ
-90 VVQDNDITSIPEASQ
+90 VVQDNDITSVPEVSQ
-105 ARRFVETE
+105 ARRYVETE

-119 AAVSGDFS
+119 VAVSGDFS
-127 GEAAGGVV
+127 D
-135 SEASGEVVWEPTD
+135 EPSD
-148 EVIGVTAAA
+148 EVAGVTAET
-157 SENEGNIETETEES
+157 SEKDEIEGNIEPDTEKD

-196 TKRGGK
+196 TKHGGK

-207 SVNGSSSASS
+207 SVNGSGSASS

-303 EGAVSSWSKGVQSMH
+303 EGAVSGWSKSVQSMH

-366 SSSTTLKQKG
+366 SSSTSLKQKG

>member
-1 MMDWTNKLKNK
+1 MDWTNKLKNK

-50 AIAAAAMFGAMLF
+50 AIAAAALFGAMLF
-63 FNVKEDVPVTMTA
+63 FNVKEDVPATMTA
-76 EAAKVGQEPVVSAQ
+76 EAAKVRQEPVVSAQ
-90 VVQDNDITSIPEASQ
+90 VVQDNDITSVPEVSQ

-127 GEAAGGVV
+127 GEAAGDMVG
-135 SEASGEVVWEPTD
+135 EPSGDFSGEPTD
-148 EVIGVTAAA
+148 EVVGVTAEA
-157 SENEGNIETETEES
+157 SENEGNIETDMEES

-207 SVNGSSSASS
+207 SVNGSGSASS

-303 EGAVSSWSKGVQSMH
+303 EGAVSSWSKGVQSLH

-366 SSSTTLKQKG
+366 SSSTTLRQKG

>member
-33 LTGDKRRAVPFW
+33 LTGNKHRAVPLW
-45 LLAGS
+45 LLASS
-50 AIAAAAMFGAMLF
+50 AIAAAALFGAMLI
-63 FNVKEDVPVTMTA
+63 FNAKEDVPATMTA
-76 EAAKVGQEPVVSAQ
+76 EAVKVGQEPVVSAR
-90 VVQDNDITSIPEASQ
+90 VVQDNDITSVPEVSQ
-105 ARRFVETE
+105 AGLYVETE
-113 VRDFRG
+113 VRDFSG

-127 GEAAGGVV
+127 DEPFGEVAV
-135 SEASGEVVWEPTD
+135 EPFGEVVEA
-148 EVIGVTAAA
+148 TAET
-157 SENEGNIETETEES
+157 SEKNEIEGT
-171 IEPDDDGGRFA
+171 IEPDTEEEIEPDEDGGRFA

-207 SVNGSSSASS
+207 SVNGSGSASS

-223 AAALGANPL
+223 AATLGANPL

-248 AAGVIVY
+248 VAGVIVY
-255 NQPEV
+255 NQPVV

-303 EGAVSSWSKGVQSMH
+303 EGAVSGWSKGVQSMH

-366 SSSTTLKQKG
+366 SSSTSLKQKG

>member
-1 MMDWTNKLKNK
+1 MMDWTNKLKDK

-33 LTGDKRRAVPFW
+33 LTGNKRRAVPLW
-45 LLAGS
+45 LLASS
-50 AIAAAAMFGAMLF
+50 AIAAAGLFGAMLI
-63 FNVKEDVPVTMTA
+63 FNAKEDVPATMTA
-76 EAAKVGQEPVVSAQ
+76 EAVQVGREPVVSAQ
-90 VVQDNDITSIPEASQ
+90 VVQDNDITSVPEISQ
-105 ARRFVETE
+105 VRRYVETE
-113 VRDFRG
+113 VRDFHG
-119 AAVSGDFS
+119 MAVSGDFS
-127 GEAAGGVV
+127 GESADEIVG
-135 SEASGEVVWEPTD
+135 EPSGEVVGESSG
-148 EVIGVTAAA
+148 EVVGVTAET
-157 SENEGNIETETEES
+157 SEKDEIEGN
-171 IEPDDDGGRFA
+171 IEPDDDGGRFV

-207 SVNGSSSASS
+207 SVNGSGSASS

-260 TTEYSHKMP
+260 STEYSHKMP

-294 LSSDLKTGE
+294 LSSDLKTGK

-366 SSSTTLKQKG
+366 SSSTALKQKG

>member
-12 MEGYT
+12 MEGYS

-33 LTGDKRRAVPFW
+33 LTGNKRRAVPLW
-45 LLAGS
+45 LLASS
-50 AIAAAAMFGAMLF
+50 AVAAAALFGAMLF
-63 FNVKEDVPVTMTA
+63 FNIKEDIPATMTA
-76 EAAKVGQEPVVSAQ
+76 EAVQVGRKPVVSAQ
-90 VVQDNDITSIPEASQ
+90 VVQDNDITSVPEVSQ
-105 ARRFVETE
+105 ARRYVETE

-127 GEAAGGVV
+127 DEPSDEVAGEPF
-135 SEASGEVVWEPTD
+135 GEVV
-148 EVIGVTAAA
+148 GVTAAA
-157 SENEGNIETETEES
+157 SENEGNIETDMEES
-171 IEPDDDGGRFA
+171 IEPDDNGGRFA

-207 SVNGSSSASS
+207 SVNGSGSASS

-331 SSRYFNAYV
+331 SSRYFNAYI

-429 LRYTFR
+429 LRYTIR